1 MRAVVAGVI
10 AFILAPTAG
19 LAAAH
24 HDATHHPVR
33 FQDDRID
40 ESSGA
45 AIGLRDHVLFTHND
59 SGDTARFFAVSLT
72 SGATLATYDVPGAN
86 AVDWEDIA
94 VARDANGRPSV
105 WLADIGDNLRDRT
118 EIDLYRV
125 PEPSISAG
133 THVTAS
139 PDVWRLRY
147 PHQAYD
153 AETLLVRP
161 GGRAFIV
168 TKSLLGGARVYA
180 VPHRPDRARI
190 QVLRYV
196 RTLPIA
202 LATGGSVS
210 ADGRLLVIR
219 SYYDADLW
227 RWSGS
232 MARTLRSGS
241 TYFGLPA
248 QRQGEG
254 IAIDGASLVLTSEGE
269 HSVIKRIAVPRSH
282 RDRPTP
288 MPTPT
293 SSTRAPRSDAQDGP
307 SYPVAVTA
315 GVVAGLASAGVVLAA
330 LRRRRARHRA
340 V

>member
-1 MRAVVAGVI
+1 MRALATAALVAGV
-10 AFILAPTAG
+10 LASPAG
-19 LAAAH
+19 
-24 HDATHHPVR
+24 HHPVR
-33 FQDDRID
+33 LQDARID

-72 SGATLATYDVPGAN
+72 TGATLATYDVPGA
-86 AVDWEDIA
+86 AAIDWEDIA
-94 VARDANGRPSV
+94 VARDANGRASV
-105 WLADIGDNLRDRT
+105 YLADIGDNLRDRA

-125 PEPSISAG
+125 PEPAVTPG
-133 THVTAS
+133 THATAT

-153 AETLLVRP
+153 AETVLVRP

-168 TKSLLGGARVYA
+168 TKSLLAGARVYA
-180 VPHRPDRARI
+180 VPRRPDPTSV

-227 RWSGS
+227 RWRGS
-232 MARTLRSGS
+232 MTRTLRSGS
-241 TYFGLPA
+241 TYFGLPG

-254 IAIDGASLVLTSEGE
+254 IAIDGDSLVLTSEGV
-269 HSVIKRIAVPRSH
+269 HSVIKRLAMPRSH
-282 RDRPTP
+282 TPPVHRPTS
-288 MPTPT
+288 MPAGRPG
-293 SSTRAPRSDAQDGP
+293 SDAQHGT
-307 SYPVAVTA
+307 SYTAAVTA
-315 GVVAGLASAGVVLAA
+315 GVVAGLAAAGVILAA
-330 LRRRRARHRA
+330 LRRRRRARHLGRPG
-340 V
+340 